1 MKRRFIYTA
10 VIALIIAL
18 INASVCV
25 YAGSS
30 GGSYEGSYEESSEA
44 PSFDLPSSES
54 PSARAGYAPGEV
66 IVSFSE
72 DLSPKKERA
81 ILQDA
86 VESVDASD
94 EGPKDE
100 EDSEG
105 AGDSSNAEA
114 DKLQIT
120 DLDSNTVLLETE
132 VTEDVSELIEE
143 LSDNPAVDSAQPNYY
158 YTMDSDNYTGLEP
171 ESDPDTAWYMDYMD
185 VPEAWAVIEGY
196 QKDGTIKNPSIRV
209 AIAALDSGISL
220 NHEDMKDI
228 RSGGNFDLAHCKTAL
243 SGMDP
248 DSTWYDPSTGERIE
262 YPHPLISHGSKTASV
277 IGATSGNNKG
287 IDGIASGEN
296 NDIAS
301 IMAINVFRN
310 KFNSEF
316 TATSADIIAGIDY
329 ACKNNAGVILMCLG
343 HAPGS
348 LDGNGN
354 LIDDAALEAKIN
366 WAAEEKD
373 VVIVT
378 SAGNRNTDSAWYP
391 SDFDACISVINTKK
405 YTNIDSISCR
415 NSSSSFGPKKDL
427 SAPGTGITACSASPD
442 GYSYATGTS
451 YSASMVAAVAGLVR
465 YVNPS
470 LTQQEVKDILY
481 STATDLYTRGY
492 DIYTG
497 YGNVNAYAAVTAAA
511 GEPAR
516 IYPRRLEPTKVS
528 AESTGKSTIKL
539 TWRSVDADSYCIY
552 RSVKPGSGFSK
563 VKTVTGTSWT
573 DTRRSFNKRYYY
585 KIIPKGTSE
594 DGKRMDGSISKAA
607 SAKAICGKPSITA
620 RAKGRH
626 IARVYW
632 SRAKDASGYQIY
644 KSAYPNRKFKRIKTV
659 KGAKKGS
666 LAVKNLKSN
675 KTYYYKARA
684 YVKRN
689 GKVYYGPFSPAAACT
704 QK

>member
-1 MKRRFIYTA
+1 MKRRFINTA
-10 VIALIIAL
+10 VIALIIAI

-25 YAGSS
+25 YAENRDN
-30 GGSYEGSYEESSEA
+30 SYEGSHEGSSEA
-44 PSFDLPSSES
+44 PS
-54 PSARAGYAPGEV
+54 AGAGYAPGEV

-86 VESVDASD
+86 VESVESNEDSAK
-94 EGPKDE
+94 GE
-100 EDSEG
+100 EVAEYSEG
-105 AGDSSNAEA
+105 AGGSSNAEA

-120 DLDSNTVLLETE
+120 DLDGNTVLLETE
-132 VTEDVSELIEE
+132 GTADVPELIEE
-143 LSDNPAVDSAQPNYY
+143 LSDNPAIEDAQPNYY
-158 YTMDSDNYTGLEP
+158 YTVDSGKSTGLETKN
-171 ESDPDTAWYMDYMD
+171 SMFKTWYMDYLD
-185 VPEAWAVIEGY
+185 VPEAWAAIEKY
-196 QKDGTIKNPSIRV
+196 QKDGTIENPSERV
-209 AIAALDSGISL
+209 VIATLDSGIYL
-220 NHEDMKDI
+220 NHEDESDI
-228 RSGGNFDLAHCKTAL
+228 RKGGNFDLAHCKTTV
-243 SGMDP
+243 SGIDP
-248 DSTWYDPSTGERIE
+248 DGDSYDPRAGSVTA
-262 YPHPLISHGSKTASV
+262 YPNSLMSHGNSTSSV
-277 IGATSGNNKG
+277 IGATSGNGKG
-287 IDGIASGEN
+287 IAGIAAGRN
-296 NDIAS
+296 NNIAS
-301 IMAINVFRN
+301 VMAINVFRKN
-310 KFNSEF
+310 INSEHK
-316 TATSADIIAGIDY
+316 ATSADIIAGIDY
-329 ACKNNAGVILMCLG
+329 ACRHNAKVIMMCLG

-405 YTNIDSISCR
+405 YSNIDSISCR

-427 SAPGTGITACSASPD
+427 SAPGTGITACSTSPD
-442 GYSYATGTS
+442 GYSTATGTS

-470 LTQQEVKDILY
+470 LTQQAVKDILY
-481 STATDLYTRGY
+481 STATDLYTPGY

-539 TWRSVDADSYCIY
+539 TWRSVGADRYCIY
-552 RSVKPGSGFSK
+552 RSKKPGSGFSK

-585 KIIPKGTSE
+585 KIVPKGTSS
-594 DGKRMDGSISKAA
+594 DGKRTDGSISKAA
-607 SAKAICGKPSITA
+607 SAKAICGKPSVTA

-626 IARVYW
+626 VARVYW

-675 KTYYYKARA
+675 KTYYYKVRA

-689 GKVYYGPFSPAAACT
+689 GKVYYGPFSPAVACT